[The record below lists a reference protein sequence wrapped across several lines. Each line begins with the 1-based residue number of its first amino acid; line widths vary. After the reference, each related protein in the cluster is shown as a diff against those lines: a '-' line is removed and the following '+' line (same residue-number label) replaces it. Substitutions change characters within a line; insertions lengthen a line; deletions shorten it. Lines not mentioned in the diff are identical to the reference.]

1 MSRIILL
8 YAQGYFPLDTTAVSV
23 YSIQYDIGGIVWFL
37 RMLLAVLCC
46 DVITLIKTGG
56 DMARKKITIV
66 GAGNVGAHAAVWAAI
81 KELGDIVLID
91 VVEGVPQGKGLDLTE
106 ASPVEG
112 FDSRILGTND
122 YKDTANSDIVI
133 ITAGIARKPGMSRSD
148 LINTNTGIVKDV
160 AGQIA
165 KHSPNAIIIV
175 VTNPLDVM
183 VYVAWKAS
191 GFSSNRVIG
200 LSGALDTARLKAF
213 IAMEL
218 NVSVEDISA
227 TVIGGHADEMVPL
240 PRYSTVSGIP
250 IGQLI
255 SKDRIDAIMERTK
268 KAGGEI
274 VGLLKTGS
282 AFYAPSAAVIEM
294 AESIIKDKK
303 RIIPC
308 AAYCN
313 GKYGVKGIFIG
324 VPVKLGSSGV
334 EDIIE
339 IELNADE
346 KKAFDNSVSAI
357 RKLIEEIKI

>member
-1 MSRIILL
+1 
-8 YAQGYFPLDTTAVSV
+8 
-23 YSIQYDIGGIVWFL
+23 
-37 RMLLAVLCC
+37 MLLVVLCC
-46 DVITLIKTGG
+46 DVINLIKTGG

-112 FDSRILGTND
+112 FDSKIRGTND

-191 GFSSNRVIG
+191 GFSANRVIG
-200 LSGALDTARLKAF
+200 LSGALDAARLKAF

-324 VPVKLGSSGV
+324 VPVKLGSNGV

>member
-1 MSRIILL
+1 
-8 YAQGYFPLDTTAVSV
+8 
-23 YSIQYDIGGIVWFL
+23 
-37 RMLLAVLCC
+37 
-46 DVITLIKTGG
+46 
-56 DMARKKITIV
+56 MARKKVTIV
-66 GAGNVGAHAAVWAAI
+66 GAGNVGAHAAVWAGI

-91 VVEGVPQGKGLDLTE
+91 VVEGVPQGKGLDLME
-106 ASPVEG
+106 ASPIEC
-112 FDSRILGTND
+112 FDSKILGTND

-183 VYVAWKAS
+183 VYVAWKVS
-191 GFSSNRVIG
+191 GFPPHRVIG
-200 LSGALDTARLKAF
+200 LSGALDAARLKTF

-282 AFYAPSAAVIEM
+282 AFYAPSASVIEM

-308 AAYCN
+308 EAYCN

-339 IELNADE
+339 IELSADE
-346 KKAFDNSVSAI
+346 KK
-357 RKLIEEIKI
+357 

>member
-1 MSRIILL
+1 M
-8 YAQGYFPLDTTAVSV
+8 PLTA
-23 YSIQYDIGGIVWFL
+23 L
-37 RMLLAVLCC
+37 RC
-46 DVITLIKTGG
+46 DAITLITQAGG

-66 GAGNVGAHAAVWAAI
+66 GAGNVGAHAAVWAAT
-81 KELGDIVLID
+81 KELGNIVLID

-133 ITAGIARKPGMSRSD
+133 ITAGMARKPGMSRSD
-148 LINTNTGIVKDV
+148 LINTNTGIVKGV
-160 AGQIA
+160 TEQIA

-183 VYVAWKAS
+183 VYVAWKVS
-191 GFSSNRVIG
+191 GFQHNRVIG
-200 LSGALDTARLKAF
+200 LSGALDAARLKTF

-218 NVSVEDISA
+218 NVSVEDVSA
-227 TVIGGHADEMVPL
+227 MVIGGHADEMVPL

-255 SKDRIDAIMERTK
+255 SKNRIDAIMERTK
-268 KAGGEI
+268 KAGSEI

-294 AESIIKDKK
+294 AESIIRDKK
-303 RIIPC
+303 RVIPC

-313 GKYGVKGIFIG
+313 GKYGVNGIFIG
-324 VPVKLGSSGV
+324 VPVKLGSDGV

-339 IELNADE
+339 IELSKE
-346 KKAFDNSVSAI
+346 ERTQLDNSVSVI
-357 RKLIEEIKI
+357 KKLIEEIKI